1 LLGGITMTFHDVSK
15 NESQKR
21 SATERAYYEL
31 KFKIRENLMVPGT
44 QYLEAELA
52 AMLGMSRTPV
62 REACIRLA
70 EEGVLE
76 IRPRHGVRILPLSP
90 GDMKEIYVILAEL
103 ESLAAGLLARK
114 GLTESQRDT
123 LDSSLKAMDA
133 AIDEGMLEQ
142 WVREDEAF
150 HKQIVKM
157 SENRRLAQVVGMFWD
172 QIHRARMITLK
183 MRPVPRDTNKEH
195 HALVDAIKNS
205 DEKRAKEI
213 HYKSRARAGE
223 LIVSLL
229 TKYGIN
235 HV

>member
-1 LLGGITMTFHDVSK
+1 MTFHEVPQKDSV
-15 NESQKR
+15 KR
-21 SATERAYYEL
+21 SATERAYCEL

-70 EEGVLE
+70 EEGALE

-90 GDMKEIYVILAEL
+90 NDMKEIYVVLSDLESVAAGIVAKNGLNAEQFEAL
-103 ESLAAGLLARK
+103 ENSLAAM
-114 GLTESQRDT
+114 DT
-123 LDSSLKAMDA
+123 ALND
-133 AIDEGMLEQ
+133 GMLEQ

-150 HKQIVKM
+150 HKLIVKF
-157 SENRRLAQVVGMFWD
+157 SGNRRLAQVVGMFWD

-183 MRPVPRDTNKEH
+183 MRPVPHDINQEH
-195 HALVDAIKNS
+195 HDLLDAIKMGDS
-205 DEKRAKEI
+205 ERARDI
-213 HYKSRARAGE
+213 HYKSRARAGD
-223 LIVSLL
+223 LIVGLL
-229 TKYGIN
+229 GKYGIN